1 MDLLIIHRILWET
14 AIESTWNILSTASR
28 EGARKTQLPVLVVP
42 EESGREEKL
51 QHSFCRFSR
60 EPLFQDEMGTNELCS
75 FSLEEI
81 ILRSRGGPPNLNYLT
96 LLCYFLTLPPWGSL
110 QLFCLTEWEDK
121 GLIPVNLAWIPGQ
134 LKKCHWLDLRCWGE
148 NGQSQ
153 RWTTKWHLVLM
164 PTWHGQ
170 WWFLT

>member
-1 MDLLIIHRILWET
+1 MSNLKRT
-14 AIESTWNILSTASR
+14 KFRPTGTWVPGVLGPVFPHLSRFDGSFYFC
-28 EGARKTQLPVLVVP
+28 VFF
-42 EESGREEKL
+42 REEKL